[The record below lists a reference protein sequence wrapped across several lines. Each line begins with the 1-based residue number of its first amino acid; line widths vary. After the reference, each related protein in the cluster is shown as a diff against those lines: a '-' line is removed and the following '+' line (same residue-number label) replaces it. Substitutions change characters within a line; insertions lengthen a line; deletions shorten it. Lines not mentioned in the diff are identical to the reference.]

1 MMNRQ
6 MDGWVDDGWMDGMT
20 SIMVTL
26 EDNY

>member
-6 MDGWVDDGWMDGMT
+6 MDGRVDDGWMDGM
-20 SIMVTL
+20 IRIKVTL